1 MTEHTSWMEVSRST
15 HVFRLKEGDD
25 FVVLASDGVWSV
37 LSNGAVL
44 DKVATTVKHVDFGPQ
59 RLVSEAY
66 EAGSDDNITA
76 LVVYLKPP
84 PDTSAAAGS

>member
-1 MTEHTSWMEVSRST
+1 MY
-15 HVFRLKEGDD
+15 RLKEGDD
-25 FVVLASDGVWSV
+25 FVVLASDGVWGV
-37 LSNGAVL
+37 LSNAAVL
-44 DKVATTVKHVDFGPQ
+44 AKVATTVKHVDFGPQ

-84 PDTSAAAGS
+84 PDTRVAAGS